1 MWANDERIDNELK
14 TYIDN
19 DSRELVGSLKNDELV
34 GLIGFISESTNE
46 IELKHIAIKANYR
59 GKGIGSEMINEF
71 IKTKKNVRIKAET
84 DKDTVGFYKKIGFS
98 ITSLGEKYPGVERF
112 ECIF

>member
-1 MWANDERIDNELK
+1 
-14 TYIDN
+14 
-19 DSRELVGSLKNDELV
+19 
-34 GLIGFISESTNE
+34 
-46 IELKHIAIKANYR
+46 
-59 GKGIGSEMINEF
+59 MINEF